1 MTLSVSKALECLLIV
16 VTPHVFP
23 QEQMS
28 MVLTAVKHLNQAK
41 AEVTD
46 RERCLIKTETGTGTA
61 NEEGAT
67 TFTTSGEISI
77 GSASVSNND
86 NVNIGSMAFG
96 SS

>member
-1 MTLSVSKALECLLIV
+1 
-16 VTPHVFP
+16 
-23 QEQMS
+23 MS
-28 MVLTAVKHLNQAK
+28 MVLTAVDHLNQAT
-41 AEVTD
+41 AEATD
-46 RERCLIKTETGTGTA
+46 SELCAIKTEETSGPGTA